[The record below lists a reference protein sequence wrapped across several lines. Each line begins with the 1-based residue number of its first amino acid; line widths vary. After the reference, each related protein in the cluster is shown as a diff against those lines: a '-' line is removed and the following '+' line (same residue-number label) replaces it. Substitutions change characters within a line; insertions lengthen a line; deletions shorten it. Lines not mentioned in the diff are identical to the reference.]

1 MDILLSFII
10 PVYNVERYI
19 EECVYSIINQIK
31 GNVEIILIDDGST
44 DQSGKICDII
54 ARQHTEVQVIHNENR
69 GPAYARNIG
78 IKAAKGRY
86 IAFVDSDD
94 RIADNSI
101 PFLLQWITE
110 NNKDICFLNAIKF
123 YPDGSTE
130 SMNDD
135 ILQEEIEGKEKIE
148 IIQYLSKRTK
158 FSGSACTKIF
168 NASFINENMIR
179 FPYDRRMHEDL
190 YFVLQSIYYAN
201 TCDALDMPY
210 YEYRQNRSGSRSL
223 SSIEKN
229 YMDLKMFVEEKT
241 EQLTHDKYPINEVSK
256 YLMAFVAYEYTL
268 LLWKYD
274 LLGKTMKHKIKPFIR
289 RYRWILK
296 YNHTKRV
303 QIIKGFLIILGISS
317 TSKMMN
323 YYMERRNRT
332 HEDSSNYT
340 SSSV

>member
-19 EECVYSIINQIK
+19 EECVYSIIHQIK
-31 GNVEIILIDDGST
+31 EKVEIILVDDGST
-44 DQSGKICDII
+44 DQSGNICDII
-54 ARQHTEVQVIHNENR
+54 ARQHKEVQVIHSENK
-69 GPAYARNIG
+69 GPANARNIG
-78 IKAAKGRY
+78 INIAKGRY

-94 RIADNSI
+94 KIADNSI
-101 PFLLQWITE
+101 PVLLHWITE
-110 NNKDICFLNAIKF
+110 NEEIDICFLNAIKF
-123 YPDGSTE
+123 YPDGSKE

-135 ILQEEIEGKEKIE
+135 ILQERIKGKKKIE
-148 IIQYLSKRTK
+148 IIQYLSQRTK

-201 TCDALDMPY
+201 TYAAIDMPY

-241 EQLTHDKYPINEVSK
+241 EQLTQDKCPINEVSQ

-268 LLWKYD
+268 LLGKYD
-274 LLGKTMKHKIKPFIR
+274 LLGKELKQIIKPFMR
-289 RYRWILK
+289 RNRWILK

-303 QIIKGFLIILGISS
+303 RLIKCFLIIFGIST
-317 TSKMMN
+317 TSKLMN
-323 YYMERRNRT
+323 YYMEGKNKT
-332 HEDSSNYT
+332 HENRSNYT
-340 SSSV
+340 S